1 MKQICA
7 IVSGGEPA
15 PLTGIEQAE
24 LIIACDKGC
33 QYLLEAGLRPGLLV
47 GDFDSYAGPLPQGVP
62 VLDLPREKDDTDTMA
77 AVRYAVRQGY
87 AALRLYCA
95 LGGRLDHL
103 LGNLQAGAFAARH
116 GMAVAILGARDTVYL
131 LREGSLILPP
141 VPGRSLSLL
150 SLSDRCQ
157 GVCIRGVQYPLE
169 DAELTNTF
177 PIGVSNEWRGT
188 AELSLRSGILAVI
201 LSEK

>member
-7 IVSGGEPA
+7 IVSGGELA
-15 PLTGIEQAE
+15 PLTGIEQAA

-47 GDFDSYAGPLPQGVP
+47 GDFDSYTGPLPQGVP

-87 AALRLYCA
+87 TDLRLYCA

-116 GMAVAILGARDTVYL
+116 GMSVVILGARDTVYL
-131 LREGSLILPP
+131 LREGSLTLPP
-141 VPGRSLSLL
+141 APGRSLSLL

-169 DAELTNTF
+169 DAELTSTF
-177 PIGVSNEWRGT
+177 PIGVSNEWQGT